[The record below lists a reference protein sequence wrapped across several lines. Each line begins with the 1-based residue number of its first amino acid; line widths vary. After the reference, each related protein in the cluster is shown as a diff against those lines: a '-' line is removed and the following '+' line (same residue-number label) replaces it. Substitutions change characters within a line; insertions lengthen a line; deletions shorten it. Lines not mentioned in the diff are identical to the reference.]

1 MCDSIYN
8 IIISMISVHRFS
20 ITFIL
25 FFLFF
30 QHLPQTLLMPSFAST
45 KSPRSVILG
54 SSSSSTRLELVTIPL
69 ETLGDNRARAVD
81 TSFIGVIM
89 IRVT

>member
-1 MCDSIYN
+1 
-8 IIISMISVHRFS
+8 
-20 ITFIL
+20 
-25 FFLFF
+25 
-30 QHLPQTLLMPSFAST
+30 MPSFASA